1 MSYHLFT
8 KYLGLLLLFVNY
20 ILSFKYKYELTFNNI
35 IYWVIKVKIIIFKM

>member
-20 ILSFKYKYELTFNNI
+20 ILSFKYKYELTFNKYNLLSN
-35 IYWVIKVKIIIFKM
+35 KS